1 MKKILPVAMLVL
13 TVMICLLSACQNRT
27 VQESAPYNTSET
39 VQRREDMDSTSENS
53 AEEIPSITQSAET
66 PAEEEIPEPNSHDK
80 ASAEAPPENP
90 MPSVIDYYFMGSQ
103 YGMGDNP
110 SFSSLF
116 DAPDGLSRLKEFYA
130 ELNKAVNRVEYHL
143 QSLEYVGTYAGDVKF
158 SASGSVNGLG
168 DDNNYHTSLK
178 TLMVGRSIYDAFD
191 DVIEVGCN
199 FQEEDFT
206 VEAVTDVIPIILG
219 YDYMGIYDVGDE
231 LLLSLHTQPLT
242 FQVIGFL
249 QKNAVLHFN
258 RDIPLDQHIIVPFYD
273 IAYEPTDAVNE
284 YYQERYYS
292 QKCEGFVSMDA
303 SADAEQMFQNVREL
317 AEEYDLLFAVT
328 PAKVNVSEKLNIQ
341 CNS

>member
-1 MKKILPVAMLVL
+1 MKMKRLLAIICVIFALAALAGCQARSPQSPAPASQGSLESPVEAQPAV
-13 TVMICLLSACQNRT
+13 TPPAETDSP
-27 VQESAPYNTSET
+27 ESAG
-39 VQRREDMDSTSENS
+39 
-53 AEEIPSITQSAET
+53 
-66 PAEEEIPEPNSHDK
+66 
-80 ASAEAPPENP
+80 EAPPEAEVEEPLPEAPADPVNL
-90 MPSVIDYYFMGSQ
+90 DYYFMGSQ

-110 SFSSLF
+110 GFSSLF
-116 DAPDGLSRLKEFYA
+116 DAPDGLSRLKEFYG
-130 ELNKAVNRVEYHL
+130 ELNKTVDRVEYHP

-219 YDYMGIYDVGDE
+219 YDYMGIYDVGDA

-284 YYQERYYS
+284 YYQEIYYS

-303 SADAEQMFQNVREL
+303 TADSEQMFQDVREL